1 MLISSSPVFNGQEAL
16 DFLTLKMV
24 PISCPETPVKDDHST
39 LRVIPKE
46 RRSHHHHDESLKSR
60 MFNASFVTISEVRT
74 VVMLV
79 LPQEGDKISVLM
91 ALLFTQTF
99 MIDSDV
105 ITGGGGFQV

>member
-1 MLISSSPVFNGQEAL
+1 
-16 DFLTLKMV
+16 
-24 PISCPETPVKDDHST
+24 
-39 LRVIPKE
+39 
-46 RRSHHHHDESLKSR
+46 